1 MTDIVLGDIGS
12 GYDRSIINNNFTILE
27 NVVNND
33 ILHLEGGNNIL
44 RQSIDMDDNNIINI
58 NQLNANEGNFVSKIT
73 VGGTDYEVTLQNLVA
88 EAEAARDAAQVSETN
103 AAQSASDA
111 AVSETNASNTLDEF
125 QDQYWGAY
133 ATEPALSPV
142 GNPATAGD
150 LYFNTTDALMK
161 VYDAGSMTWINASS
175 SVNGLKEEATF
186 TNVAGQDTFAF
197 TYDPN
202 FVEAF
207 YNGARLVIG
216 VDYDASSGTQV
227 VLTTPVTDAD
237 DYVTF
242 VAFNSVEFA
251 DFGTAAFADL
261 GTAPTEVPTNADL
274 GTAAYADVQTSPTD
288 ATAGALLANGSWGNG
303 DQAPIVSDFND
314 ASTGGKW
321 RANDVASNS
330 PDTGTF
336 FTIEVI
342 EYSSGNVSQ
351 VALGIAGSMAGA
363 VYTRYFDNTWSDWQ
377 PVYTGANLNPNVFGG
392 VASVPACEAIP
403 RSATSVWLKCPHS
416 LNKNSPSLSLG
427 TGTINIVDNF
437 FVSVG
442 SFSVPSLNIITANNK
457 FVLLE
462 VTGLTGVLQDRPYY
476 AVPTT
481 SGATWE
487 LV

>member
-175 SVNGLKEEATF
+175 SVNGLKAETAF
-186 TNVAGQDTFAF
+186 TNVAGQDTFPF

-207 YNGARLVIG
+207 LNGSRLVNGA
-216 VDYDASSGTQV
+216 DYDAFD
-227 VLTTPVTDAD
+227 LFR
-237 DYVTF
+237 F
-242 VAFNSVEFA
+242 V
-251 DFGTAAFADL
+251 
-261 GTAPTEVPTNADL
+261 
-274 GTAAYADVQTSPTD
+274 
-288 ATAGALLANGSWGNG
+288 W
-303 DQAPIVSDFND
+303 
-314 ASTGGKW
+314 
-321 RANDVASNS
+321 
-330 PDTGTF
+330 
-336 FTIEVI
+336 
-342 EYSSGNVSQ
+342 
-351 VALGIAGSMAGA
+351 
-363 VYTRYFDNTWSDWQ
+363 
-377 PVYTGANLNPNVFGG
+377 
-392 VASVPACEAIP
+392 
-403 RSATSVWLKCPHS
+403 
-416 LNKNSPSLSLG
+416 
-427 TGTINIVDNF
+427 
-437 FVSVG
+437 
-442 SFSVPSLNIITANNK
+442 
-457 FVLLE
+457 
-462 VTGLTGVLQDRPYY
+462 
-476 AVPTT
+476 
-481 SGATWE
+481 
-487 LV
+487 